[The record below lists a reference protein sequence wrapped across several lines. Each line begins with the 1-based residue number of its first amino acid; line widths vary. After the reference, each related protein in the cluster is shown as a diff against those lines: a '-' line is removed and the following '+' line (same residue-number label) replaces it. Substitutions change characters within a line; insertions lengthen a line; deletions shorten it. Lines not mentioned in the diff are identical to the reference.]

1 MKRALITLALTTGLL
16 FGLSGCFEL
25 IEDTTLNSDG
35 TGTYKLTVNLS
46 ASTTKV
52 NSMMAM
58 DSIKG
63 SKVPSRSELKHNLQ
77 TYLSQL
83 EKKEGISNVTG
94 TLNTET
100 WIVNLS
106 LDFESLTDLK
116 KGLISMSEDITKKPS
131 PSEVNDIVLNFS
143 KNVYERKI
151 GSLIPENWQKQA
163 RESEDFSKLNE
174 GKCVFIQ
181 RFDKEIEN
189 VNSDIVRIAKSKK
202 ATMLQL
208 SPLVLV
214 NAPEKLDYIITIK
227 Q

>member
-1 MKRALITLALTTGLL
+1 MSRTIITILITALL
-16 FGLSGCFEL
+16 FGLTGCFEL

-46 ASTTKV
+46 SSTTKV
-52 NSMMAM
+52 NSLMAM

-63 SKVPSRSELKHNLQ
+63 QKVPSRSELKQNLQ
-77 TYLSQL
+77 SYLTEL
-83 EKKEGISNVTG
+83 NKKEGIYNVKG

-106 LDFESLTDLK
+106 LDFKSLNDLK
-116 KGLISMSEDITKKPS
+116 KGLISMSEDITKKAS
-131 PSEVNDIVLNFS
+131 PDRVNEIVMNFTNNS
-143 KNVYERKI
+143 YERKI
-151 GSLIPENWQKQA
+151 GSLIPVKWQEQA
-163 RESEDFSKLNE
+163 RESEDFSKLSE

-189 VNSDIVRIAKSKK
+189 VNSDLVRIAKSKK

-208 SPLVLV
+208 SPLTLV
-214 NAPEKLDYIITIK
+214 NNPEKLDYIITLK